1 MALDGQWR
9 LDPMQLL
16 GLVKSAN
23 LEHGDAMD
31 CASHILKH
39 RGEDAIRSFV
49 RKLLD
54 GLLAEEPAKYLAE
67 LKGTGMPQLLRA
79 SVPQACHLKIPLRTF
94 HFGILQ
100 RVVYRMLWLS
110 FAWLWPQNKQ
120 R

>member
-1 MALDGQWR
+1 MTFDSGQWH

-39 RGEDAIRSFV
+39 GGEDGILSFV

-54 GLLAEEPAKYLAE
+54 GLLAGEPAKYLVE
-67 LKGTGMPQLLRA
+67 LKDAGMPQPLRA
-79 SVPQACHLKIPLRTF
+79 SVQQACRPNIP
-94 HFGILQ
+94 
-100 RVVYRMLWLS
+100 
-110 FAWLWPQNKQ
+110 
-120 R
+120 